1 MKYYNKKKVD
11 VRGSLSY
18 GSGCSVD
25 INVIFEGKV
34 LLGDNVTIGSN
45 CIIKDSVIGNNTFI
59 KPFTHI
65 EESLI
70 NEQCNI
76 GPYAN
81 LRKGSNIGSNTS
93 IGNFVEI
100 KDSYIGQNC
109 KVNHLSFIGDA
120 ILEENVTIGASTIT
134 CNHNGKEFKKIT
146 IRKNSY
152 IGSGTKLIAPLEVGE
167 NATIGSGSV
176 ITKNVV
182 ANKLTL
188 SRAKQIVV
196 NNWIRRK

>member
-1 MKYYNKKKVD
+1 MKYFNIKTVD
-11 VRGSLSY
+11 VRGTLSH
-18 GSGCSVD
+18 GSGCSID

-45 CIIKDSVIGNNTFI
+45 CIIKDSVIGNNTII
-59 KPFTHI
+59 KPFTQI

-70 NEQCNI
+70 NDYCNI

-81 LRKGSNIGSNTS
+81 LRKGSKIDNNTS

-100 KDSYIGQNC
+100 KDSHIGQSC
-109 KVNHLSFIGDA
+109 KINHLSFIGDS

-134 CNHNGKEFKKIT
+134 CNHNGNEFKKIT

-182 ANKLTL
+182 PNKLTL
-188 SRAKQIVV
+188 SRSKQVVV
-196 NNWIRRK
+196 NSWIKRT